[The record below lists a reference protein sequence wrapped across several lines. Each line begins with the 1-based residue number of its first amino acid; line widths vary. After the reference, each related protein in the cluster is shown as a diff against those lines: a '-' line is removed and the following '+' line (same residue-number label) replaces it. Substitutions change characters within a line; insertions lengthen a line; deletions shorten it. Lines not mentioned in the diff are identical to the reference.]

1 MSMVINTNVSSLT
14 AQRNLA
20 KTGLGLETAMARLS
34 SGLRI
39 NSAKDDAAGLAISER
54 MTAQVNGLT
63 QARRNANDGISVA
76 QTAEGALQTSG
87 DILQRVRT
95 LAVQSANDTN
105 SSSDRQAL
113 QAEVSQLI
121 SEFDRVATTTQ
132 FNGLNLLD
140 GNFSKTQFQVGAN
153 ANQTI
158 TFGIGST
165 KAVDMASF
173 GVSGDVTASSSMV
186 AASVAVSDGSVSN
199 VNRFQTQD
207 LVIKSKGMAGTVN
220 LGGTGMS
227 ADKIAA
233 TINAQQSN
241 TGGVTARAET
251 YAFLTLSNS
260 TGQMALD
267 FNLNGVGIQAFS
279 SNGSTDMDGLVTSIN
294 DRSGATG
301 VVAQKVDVPGTAGTY
316 RVQLFASDG
325 RDIQMTSVTAASGT
339 GGATSSALGLQGAY
353 DNNGTVT
360 TAGTLASFQAAGA
373 TGVVAQKVDV
383 PGVAGTYRVQ
393 LFAADGRDIKMTSVT
408 AASGTG
414 GATSTAL
421 GLQGAYDNNGTV
433 TTAGSLA
440 SFQATGSVT
449 GSRNSTV
456 GGRVIIANDTAYTL
470 TSTIG
475 GTTGGL
481 FAVASTATMA
491 GAKTGALSTVDI
503 STVLGSNKALGII
516 DAALSRVNSTR
527 ANLGALQNRFQMT
540 INNLQT
546 TSDNLAASRSRI
558 KDADF
563 AEETAA
569 MSRWNVLQSAGTAM
583 LAQANQGPQAAM
595 QLLR

>member
-87 DILQRVRT
+87 DILQRIRT
-95 LAVQSANDTN
+95 LSVQSANDTN

-121 SEFDRVATTTQ
+121 SEFDRIATTTQ

-173 GVSGDVTASSSMV
+173 GVSGDVTVSSTMVGAS
-186 AASVAVSDGSVSN
+186 AAVSDGSTAN

-220 LGGTGMS
+220 LQASMS

-233 TINAQQSN
+233 SINAQQSN

-260 TGQMALD
+260 SGQMAMD

-301 VVAQKVDVPGTAGTY
+301 VVAQKVDVPGTGNAGTY
-316 RVQLFASDG
+316 RVQLFAADG
-325 RDIQMTSVTAASGT
+325 RDIKMTSVTAASGT

-360 TAGTLASFQAAGA
+360 T
-373 TGVVAQKVDV
+373 V
-383 PGVAGTYRVQ
+383 
-393 LFAADGRDIKMTSVT
+393 
-408 AASGTG
+408 
-414 GATSTAL
+414 
-421 GLQGAYDNNGTV
+421 
-433 TTAGSLA
+433 GSLA
-440 SFQATGSVT
+440 SFSATGSVN
-449 GSRNSTV
+449 GNRNSTV

-470 TSTIG
+470 TSTIA

-481 FAVASTATMA
+481 FAVGSTATVA

-516 DAALSRVNSTR
+516 DAALSRVNNTR

-540 INNLQT
+540 IDNLQT

-563 AEETAA
+563 AEETAT

>member
-1 MSMVINTNVSSLT
+1 MAMVINTNVSSLT

-54 MTAQVNGLT
+54 MTAQVNGLN

-87 DILQRVRT
+87 DILQRIRT
-95 LAVQSANDTN
+95 LSVQSANDTN
-105 SSSDRQAL
+105 SSADRQAL

-121 SEFDRVATTTQ
+121 SEFDRIATTTQ

-173 GVSGDVTASSSMV
+173 GVSGDVTASSTMV
-186 AASVAVSDGSVSN
+186 GASAAVSDGSASN
-199 VNRFQTQD
+199 VNRFLAQD
-207 LVIKSKGMAGTVN
+207 LLIKSKGMAGTVN
-220 LGGTGMS
+220 LQASMS

-233 TINAQQSN
+233 SINAQQSN

-260 TGQMALD
+260 SGQMAMD

-301 VVAQKVDVPGTAGTY
+301 VVAQKVDVPGTGNAGTY
-316 RVQLFASDG
+316 RVQLFAADG

-339 GGATSSALGLQGAY
+339 GGATSTAFALQGAY

-360 TAGTLASFQAAGA
+360 T
-373 TGVVAQKVDV
+373 V
-383 PGVAGTYRVQ
+383 
-393 LFAADGRDIKMTSVT
+393 
-408 AASGTG
+408 
-414 GATSTAL
+414 
-421 GLQGAYDNNGTV
+421 
-433 TTAGSLA
+433 GSLA
-440 SFQATGSVT
+440 SFSATGSVN
-449 GSRNSTV
+449 GNRNSTV

-481 FAVASTATMA
+481 FAVGSTATVA

-516 DAALSRVNSTR
+516 DAALSRVNNTR

-540 INNLQT
+540 IDNLQT

-563 AEETAA
+563 AEETAT

>member
-87 DILQRVRT
+87 DILQRIRT
-95 LAVQSANDTN
+95 LSVQSANDTN

-121 SEFDRVATTTQ
+121 SEFDRIATTTQ

-173 GVSGDVTASSSMV
+173 GVSGDVSASSTMV
-186 AASVAVSDGSVSN
+186 GASAAVSDGSASN
-199 VNRFQTQD
+199 VNRFLTQD

-220 LGGTGMS
+220 LQASMS
-227 ADKIAA
+227 AGKIAA
-233 TINAQQSN
+233 SINAQQSN

-260 TGQMALD
+260 SGQMAMD

-301 VVAQKVDVPGTAGTY
+301 VVAQKVDVPGTGNAGTY

-353 DNNGTVT
+353 DNNGTIT
-360 TAGTLASFQAAGA
+360 T
-373 TGVVAQKVDV
+373 V
-383 PGVAGTYRVQ
+383 
-393 LFAADGRDIKMTSVT
+393 
-408 AASGTG
+408 
-414 GATSTAL
+414 
-421 GLQGAYDNNGTV
+421 
-433 TTAGSLA
+433 GSLA
-440 SFQATGSVT
+440 SFSATGSSN
-449 GSRNSTV
+449 GNRNSTV

-470 TSTIG
+470 TSSIG

-481 FAVASTATMA
+481 FAVASTATIA

-516 DAALSRVNSTR
+516 DAALSRVNNTR

-540 INNLQT
+540 IDNLQT

-563 AEETAA
+563 AEETAT

>member
-1 MSMVINTNVSSLT
+1 MAMVINTNVSSLT

-54 MTAQVNGLT
+54 MTAQVNGLN

-87 DILQRVRT
+87 DILQRIRT
-95 LAVQSANDTN
+95 LSVQSANDTN
-105 SSSDRQAL
+105 SSADRQAL

-121 SEFDRVATTTQ
+121 SEFDRIATTTQ

-173 GVSGDVTASSSMV
+173 GVSGDVTAASTMV
-186 AASVAVSDGSVSN
+186 GASAAVSDGSASN
-199 VNRFQTQD
+199 VNRFLTQD
-207 LVIKSKGMAGTVN
+207 LLIKSKGMAGTVN
-220 LGGTGMS
+220 LQASMS

-233 TINAQQSN
+233 SINAQQSN

-260 TGQMALD
+260 SGQMAMD

-301 VVAQKVDVPGTAGTY
+301 VVAQKVDVPGTGNAGTY
-316 RVQLFASDG
+316 RVQLFAADG

-360 TAGTLASFQAAGA
+360 T
-373 TGVVAQKVDV
+373 V
-383 PGVAGTYRVQ
+383 
-393 LFAADGRDIKMTSVT
+393 
-408 AASGTG
+408 
-414 GATSTAL
+414 
-421 GLQGAYDNNGTV
+421 
-433 TTAGSLA
+433 GSLA
-440 SFQATGSVT
+440 SFSATGSVN
-449 GSRNSTV
+449 GNRNSTV

-470 TSTIG
+470 TSTIWG
-475 GTTGGL
+475 STGVL
-481 FAVASTATMA
+481 FAVASTATIA

-516 DAALSRVNSTR
+516 DAALSRVNNTR

-540 INNLQT
+540 IDNLQT

-563 AEETAA
+563 AEETAT

>member
-1 MSMVINTNVSSLT
+1 MAMVINTNVSSLT

-54 MTAQVNGLT
+54 MTAQVNGLN

-87 DILQRVRT
+87 DILQRIRT
-95 LAVQSANDTN
+95 LSVQSANDTN
-105 SSSDRQAL
+105 SSADRQAL

-121 SEFDRVATTTQ
+121 SEFDRIATTTQ

-173 GVSGDVTASSSMV
+173 GVSGDVTASSTMV
-186 AASVAVSDGSVSN
+186 GASAAVSDGSASN

-207 LVIKSKGMAGTVN
+207 LLIKSKGMAGTVN
-220 LGGTGMS
+220 LQASMS

-233 TINAQQSN
+233 SINAQQSN

-260 TGQMALD
+260 SGQMAMD

-301 VVAQKVDVPGTAGTY
+301 VVAQKVDVPGTGNAGTY
-316 RVQLFASDG
+316 RVQLFAADG

-360 TAGTLASFQAAGA
+360 T
-373 TGVVAQKVDV
+373 V
-383 PGVAGTYRVQ
+383 
-393 LFAADGRDIKMTSVT
+393 
-408 AASGTG
+408 
-414 GATSTAL
+414 
-421 GLQGAYDNNGTV
+421 
-433 TTAGSLA
+433 GSLA
-440 SFQATGSVT
+440 SFSATGSVN
-449 GSRNSTV
+449 GNRNSTV

-481 FAVASTATMA
+481 FAVGSTATVA

-516 DAALSRVNSTR
+516 DAALSRVNNTR

-540 INNLQT
+540 IDNLQT

-563 AEETAA
+563 AEETAT

>member
-1 MSMVINTNVSSLT
+1 MAMVINTNVSSLT

-54 MTAQVNGLT
+54 MTAQVNGLN

-87 DILQRVRT
+87 DILQRIRT
-95 LAVQSANDTN
+95 LSVQSANDTN
-105 SSSDRQAL
+105 SSADRQAL

-121 SEFDRVATTTQ
+121 SEFDRIATTTQ

-173 GVSGDVTASSSMV
+173 GVSGDVTASSTMV
-186 AASVAVSDGSVSN
+186 GASAAVSDGSASN

-207 LVIKSKGMAGTVN
+207 LLIKSKGMAGTVN
-220 LGGTGMS
+220 LQASMS

-233 TINAQQSN
+233 SINAQQSN

-260 TGQMALD
+260 SGQMAMD

-301 VVAQKVDVPGTAGTY
+301 VVAQKVDVPGTGNAGTY
-316 RVQLFASDG
+316 RVQLFAADG
-325 RDIQMTSVTAASGT
+325 RDIKMTSVTAASGT

-360 TAGTLASFQAAGA
+360 T
-373 TGVVAQKVDV
+373 V
-383 PGVAGTYRVQ
+383 
-393 LFAADGRDIKMTSVT
+393 
-408 AASGTG
+408 
-414 GATSTAL
+414 
-421 GLQGAYDNNGTV
+421 
-433 TTAGSLA
+433 GSLA
-440 SFQATGSVT
+440 SFSATGSVN
-449 GSRNSTV
+449 GNRNSTV

-481 FAVASTATMA
+481 FAVGSTATVA

-516 DAALSRVNSTR
+516 DAALSRVNNTR

-540 INNLQT
+540 IDNLQT

-563 AEETAA
+563 AEETAT